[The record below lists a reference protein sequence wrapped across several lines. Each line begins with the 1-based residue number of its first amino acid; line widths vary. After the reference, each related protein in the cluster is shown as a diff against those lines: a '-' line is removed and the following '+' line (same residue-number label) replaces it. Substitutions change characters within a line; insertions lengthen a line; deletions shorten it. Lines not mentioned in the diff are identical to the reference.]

1 MKRPS
6 HPADKIKAEPLK
18 ADKLVEDGFPLSDFL
33 DIKEI
38 SYGEF
43 REISDLNPRF
53 RAGSRKVKV
62 VLEVHAPEVDAG
74 QADLSSVFAGL
85 NHLLPSLERHQCG
98 ENLFDDL
105 KSGKKGSFGEQLERI
120 TDIAHIMEHVII
132 DLQSKITGMNT
143 CSGITCGYKEP
154 NNRFDLFVECKD
166 KRVGVLSAFFAAD
179 LLKRLLSGRG
189 VSRRYFAL
197 IDLAKYIYGRDPQ
210 RPAAGVEN
218 LIPQISSEFGWRRAF
233 VLPLLKTLD
242 NCGFVTL

>member
-1 MKRPS
+1 M
-6 HPADKIKAEPLK
+6 
-18 ADKLVEDGFPLSDFL
+18 

-43 REISDLNPRF
+43 KEISDLNPRF
-53 RAGSRKVKV
+53 RAGSRKVKI
-62 VLEVHAPEVDAG
+62 VLDVHVPEVEAG
-74 QADLSSVFAGL
+74 QADLLSVFAGL
-85 NHLLPSLERHQCG
+85 NYLLPSLERHQCG
-98 ENLFDDL
+98 EHLFDDL
-105 KSGKKGSFGEQLERI
+105 KSGKKSDFGEQLEI
-120 TDIAHIMEHVII
+120 MTDVAHLMEHVII

-154 NNRFDLFVECKD
+154 QNRFDLFVECKD

-179 LLKRLLSGRG
+179 LLKRLLSGKG

-197 IDLAKYIYGRDPQ
+197 IDLAKYIYKKNSQ
-210 RPAAGVEN
+210 RPSTSLRN

-242 NCGFVTL
+242 NCGFVALESSSDDRQIHKRGEIS